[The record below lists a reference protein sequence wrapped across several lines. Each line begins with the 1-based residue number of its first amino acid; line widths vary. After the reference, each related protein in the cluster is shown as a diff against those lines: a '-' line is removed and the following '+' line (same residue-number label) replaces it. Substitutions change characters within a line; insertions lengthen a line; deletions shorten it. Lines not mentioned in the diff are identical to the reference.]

1 MQSALGATPES
12 VTWVLTSYIIA
23 SAIATPLTGWLADR
37 IGARELF
44 ILSVSTFILSSV
56 MCGMAQNLEQMVA
69 FRILQGVFGAFMA
82 PLSQSFMLDTTKPSK
97 HASAMALW
105 STGIM
110 LGPIMG
116 PFIGGWLTENWNW
129 RFVFYVNLPV
139 GLISLLILITQL
151 PRRPKLLRKF
161 DMFGFVWLSIALASL
176 QLLLDRGNHVDW
188 FDSGEV
194 WIYSGLAIAAA
205 WITAMHFRQ
214 TTNPLLNL
222 SLFKDRNFAVATGFM
237 ITLGAILFS
246 TLALIPP
253 MMQHLFGYTV
263 MGTGLVLM
271 PRGIGSIVSTQLG
284 GLLMRR
290 GVDLRLTMSIG
301 ILVTAF
307 SLREMAHWSLDVDTT
322 TIVVTSFIQGLG
334 FGLVFIPINVLAFAT
349 LPPSQRTEASSIM
362 NLFRGVGSSIG
373 ISAVT
378 VLLAR
383 NMQVSH
389 ADLASHITGESG
401 GAMLDFSSMERFQSL
416 GEAAMMMVNA
426 EVTRQASMVAYVDD
440 YYIMFWMSL
449 LSLPLLLF
457 LKPPA
462 KQG

>member
-1 MQSALGATPES
+1 
-12 VTWVLTSYIIA
+12 
-23 SAIATPLTGWLADR
+23 
-37 IGARELF
+37 
-44 ILSVSTFILSSV
+44 
-56 MCGMAQNLEQMVA
+56 
-69 FRILQGVFGAFMA
+69 
-82 PLSQSFMLDTTKPSK
+82 
-97 HASAMALW
+97 
-105 STGIM
+105 
-110 LGPIMG
+110 
-116 PFIGGWLTENWNW
+116 
-129 RFVFYVNLPV
+129 
-139 GLISLLILITQL
+139 
-151 PRRPKLLRKF
+151 
-161 DMFGFVWLSIALASL
+161 
-176 QLLLDRGNHVDW
+176 
-188 FDSGEV
+188 
-194 WIYSGLAIAAA
+194 
-205 WITAMHFRQ
+205 
-214 TTNPLLNL
+214 
-222 SLFKDRNFAVATGFM
+222 
-237 ITLGAILFS
+237 
-246 TLALIPP
+246 
-253 MMQHLFGYTV
+253 
-263 MGTGLVLM
+263 
-271 PRGIGSIVSTQLG
+271 
-284 GLLMRR
+284 MRR